1 MVPTAPTWTKPAPS
15 LSGQSAPT
23 FAPLSPVHTQQP
35 EVLLKRQS
43 DHTSPLLTVL
53 QWFFMTL
60 RAIAKV
66 PSMPPTQDLG
76 CHLSDLTTYL
86 SPIAHPTLATLTTS
100 CARTHCLSS
109 PLASQFQMATLPFP
123 LSPASLNLCS
133 FPADLS
139 SPRCS
144 GRWPRAI
151 RGVVS
156 GTLTQAP
163 LWSVSF
169 QWLPIA
175 NRLKV
180 QTL

>member
-123 LSPASLNLCS
+123 PFFFPEFAVQDPVGPVSSCNLPKTILAENFLC
-133 FPADLS
+133 
-139 SPRCS
+139 
-144 GRWPRAI
+144 I
-151 RGVVS
+151 
-156 GTLTQAP
+156 
-163 LWSVSF
+163 
-169 QWLPIA
+169 
-175 NRLKV
+175 N
-180 QTL
+180 